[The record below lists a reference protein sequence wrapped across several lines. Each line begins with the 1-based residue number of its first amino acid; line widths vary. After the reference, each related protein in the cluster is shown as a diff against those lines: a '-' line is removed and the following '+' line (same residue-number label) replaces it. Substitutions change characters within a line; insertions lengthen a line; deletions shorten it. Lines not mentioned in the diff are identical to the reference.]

1 MHRLWNRID
10 FAFSS
15 AWQNFW
21 RNAAVS
27 VASVLIVWV
36 VLLALGSLLLVLH
49 SLDQIVALEKTKA
62 RAISVYL
69 ADTTPI
75 SSAMDFKLH
84 LENDP
89 RVTNVIYVSK
99 DQAMARFRQL
109 PALDPSV
116 IDTLGT
122 NPLPASL
129 DVTVRDIRDLAAIDQ
144 EVRSSPLVDKS
155 PATNYEPNVIDKIIL
170 LARVAGIAGLV
181 LIIGL
186 TGLSVFIIM
195 LTIRTAIY
203 LRRKEIE
210 VMKLVGRVA
219 ATNLPVLITGESGT
233 GKEIVAK
240 AIHRRSPRADKPF
253 VAVNCG
259 ALPAELIESELFGH
273 IRGSFTG
280 ATVDRRGLW
289 QEADR
294 GTVFLDEITE
304 TSLAFQVKL
313 LRALQ
318 EGEIRRVGSNQTQ
331 RVDVRV
337 IAATN
342 RDAELEVSE
351 GRFRQDLLYRLNAVT
366 IHLPALRDRREDIHP
381 LVTYFAERTIGSNA
395 RPVGFSKDAMRLLEN
410 YDWPGNIRELEN
422 AVVRAAALCDQVVRP
437 EDLPD
442 RVRNYSKTS
451 MTNRE
456 SFPASTD
463 SETANEVLLPL
474 SEVERRHILRV
485 LTRTGGNKQAAARL
499 LGIDRTTLQRKLE
512 RYDLEKTELN
522 GIAGK
527 EQQG

>member
-1 MHRLWNRID
+1 ASAEQALELLHCETWSLVFCDVRLSDRSNHEGYDVLRSFTEEQPEAEIVLMTGHG
-10 FAFSS
+10 S
-15 AWQNFW
+15 AVG
-21 RNAAVS
+21 ALDAVS
-27 VASVLIVWV
+27 SGAYDYLMKPFEIEDVKRISQAVRHGIEKRARRGIGDELPSPPVYTSDID
-36 VLLALGSLLLVLH
+36 LVG
-49 SLDQIVALEKTKA
+49 V
-62 RAISVYL
+62 
-69 ADTTPI
+69 
-75 SSAMDFKLH
+75 SAAF
-84 LENDP
+84 
-89 RVTNVIYVSK
+89 V
-99 DQAMARFRQL
+99 
-109 PALDPSV
+109 
-116 IDTLGT
+116 
-122 NPLPASL
+122 
-129 DVTVRDIRDLAAIDQ
+129 
-144 EVRSSPLVDKS
+144 
-155 PATNYEPNVIDKIIL
+155 
-170 LARVAGIAGLV
+170 
-181 LIIGL
+181 
-186 TGLSVFIIM
+186 
-195 LTIRTAIY
+195 
-203 LRRKEIE
+203 E

-219 ATNLPVLITGESGT
+219 ATNLPVLSTGESGT

-273 IRGSFTG
+273 VRGSFTG

-342 RDAELEVSE
+342 LDADQEVLD

-366 IHLPALRDRREDIHP
+366 IHLPE
-381 LVTYFAERTIGSNA
+381 
-395 RPVGFSKDAMRLLEN
+395 
-410 YDWPGNIRELEN
+410 
-422 AVVRAAALCDQVVRP
+422 
-437 EDLPD
+437 

-451 MTNRE
+451 MANRE
-456 SFPASTD
+456 SFPASSD

-474 SEVERRHILRV
+474 SEIERRHIFRV
-485 LTRTGGNKQAAARL
+485 LTRTGGNKQAAARV

-512 RYDLEKTELN
+512 RYDLDKTELN

-527 EQQG
+527 EQQGGIVCSDRKLLRCHDRSLLSRTQRLPPEHFVRHL